1 MVTVSDRT
9 FFDPNVFIRDIL
21 AELDPEVVAKA
32 EGGRR
37 VLQVQLG
44 EVEDTEGRVQIFE
57 CLKQAIEDNW
67 LSITPLAHVSPAAWL
82 VQLDDKRSVIICP
95 AGFDLVAASLASLKA
110 APLKDTP

>member
-67 LSITPLAHVSPAAWL
+67 LSITPIPRVGPASWL
-82 VQLDDKRSVIICP
+82 VQLDDRRSVVICP
-95 AGFDLVAASLASLKA
+95 ASADVVAEALKV
-110 APLKDTP
+110 TP